1 MALPYYP
8 DSVKILA
15 LFCFGCHHSPDC
27 AAAPQIYLCVG
38 VVGPIMAMMALVI
51 PTILIWP
58 YIQQFCHWSKT
69 FWSILSTFTKQSN
82 VWSWYPYFG
91 LHGVSKKLR
100 FSVQLCPGGWGL
112 IHHLF
117 DPLTLRCGGGEAIM
131 ATPEAF
137 MLWCLLDWS
146 VGPQIL
152 AQFLVYGE
160 RGCPE
165 SSEPKRYLKKNLKHD
180 FWTRG
185 QNVNIQI
192 EEKKNFDHPRKL
204 KYNIWKYYISKT
216 ISKFLIFFLF
226 SFFWWHPLHFDFFG
240 HF

>member
-117 DPLTLRCGGGEAIM
+117 DPLTLRCGGGGHNGHPWGIYALVPSRLICG
-131 ATPEAF
+131 TSDFGTIPS
-137 MLWCLLDWS
+137 LWW
-146 VGPQIL
+146 
-152 AQFLVYGE
+152 
-160 RGCPE
+160 
-165 SSEPKRYLKKNLKHD
+165 KRLP
-180 FWTRG
+180 W
-185 QNVNIQI
+185 
-192 EEKKNFDHPRKL
+192 
-204 KYNIWKYYISKT
+204 
-216 ISKFLIFFLF
+216 IF
-226 SFFWWHPLHFDFFG
+226 G
-240 HF
+240 A